1 MKKYDVIVCGGGLSG
16 IAAAIAAARENI
28 RVLLVEKYAFTGG
41 MATAGLVNPFSPYN
55 SFSKEHFPINRGI
68 FYKILE
74 NLESEYGLH
83 PNKMTFNESV
93 LQYVLDAMLIEAG
106 VNVLF
111 HSLITDVKT
120 NGRNITEITVS
131 NKSGNCKYSAD
142 YFVDATG
149 DADVSA
155 MSGCEFRVGRD
166 EDGLCQPMTLCF
178 RIGGIDKTK
187 LPPDDQ
193 INKKF
198 NEFQEKG
205 VIKNTRE
212 NILIFPHMQSDA
224 IHFNTTRIVKKSPL
238 DAEDLTKVELEAR
251 SQMREL
257 FRFLKENIPGYENA
271 HILNSATLTG
281 VRESRRI
288 VGLHTIT
295 ADEIVNC
302 TKFEDSIA
310 RGNYP
315 IDIHNP
321 SGGGTVMKH
330 IDPSDYYTIP
340 YRALVP
346 KDMDNLIVCGRPI
359 SSTHEAHSAYRVM
372 PICCNIG
379 EGAGIAA
386 SIAKKKNLKFSEVDS
401 SDIQAVLKQ
410 NGGLY

>member
-1 MKKYDVIVCGGGLSG
+1 MNHYDIIVSGGGLSG
-16 IAAAIAAARENI
+16 VAAAIAAARENLNVI
-28 RVLLVEKYAFTGG
+28 LIEKYAFLGG

-55 SFSKEHFPINRGI
+55 SFCPKHFPVNRGI
-68 FYKILE
+68 FYEIIQ
-74 NLESEYGLH
+74 NLEKEYGLH
-83 PNKMTFNESV
+83 ENKKTFNESV
-93 LQYVLDAMLIEAG
+93 MQYVLDDMVIDAG

-111 HSLITDVKT
+111 HSLVTDVIT
-120 NGRNITEITVS
+120 NDRKITEITVS
-131 NKSGNCKYSAD
+131 NKSGNTKYTAD
-142 YFVDATG
+142 YFIDATG
-149 DADVSA
+149 DADISA
-155 MSGCEFRVGRD
+155 MSGCRYKVGRD

-178 RIGGIDKTK
+178 RIGGIDKSK
-187 LPPDDQ
+187 LPPQ
-193 INKKF
+193 SEINAKF
-198 NEFQEKG
+198 NEFQKSG
-205 VIKNTRE
+205 LIKNKRE
-212 NILIFPHMQSDA
+212 NILIFSHMLDDA

-238 DAEDLTKVELEAR
+238 NADDLTQTELEAR

-271 HILNSATLTG
+271 HILNSASQTG

-288 VGLHTIT
+288 EGLHTIT
-295 ADEIVNC
+295 TEELLNC

-321 SGGGTVMKH
+321 AGGGTVMKH
-330 IDPSDYYTIP
+330 IAPDDYYTIP
-340 YRALVP
+340 YRSLVP

-379 EGAGIAA
+379 ESAGIAA
-386 SIAKKKNLKFSEVDS
+386 AIAKKNKISFANVNAK
-401 SDIQAVLKQ
+401 DIQTILKN